1 ERIQMAIKIEISGF
15 DKDFL
20 PVFESLAKSL
30 KATYC
35 LLECDTP
42 EEKKQSS
49 MKKALEEMKN
59 GEHETFKNFDEYKKA
74 MREI

>member
-1 ERIQMAIKIEISGF
+1 MDLIRIF
-15 DKDFL
+15 YLF
-20 PVFESLAKSL
+20 FESLAKSL

-59 GEHETFKNFDEYKKA
+59 GEHETFKNFDKIDLFQKPILS
-74 MREI
+74 MFFLIF

>member
-1 ERIQMAIKIEISGF
+1 
-15 DKDFL
+15 
-20 PVFESLAKSL
+20 FESLAKSL

>member
-1 ERIQMAIKIEISGF
+1 
-15 DKDFL
+15 
-20 PVFESLAKSL
+20 
-30 KATYC
+30 ATYC

-59 GEHETFKNFDEYKKA
+59 GEHETFKNFDKIDLSQKPILS
-74 MREI
+74 MFFLIF